1 MELKRRA
8 LPRASSLAKFPNA
21 DGVAAVAATD
31 WDETIPAPPPLG
43 EGGQTSEATE
53 PCFYA
58 TVTVRDAVQHMI
70 RGEWDIPDF
79 QRGFVWGPREVCLL
93 ADSLMRGYPIPILL
107 LWRGDERCRGTQAPC
122 LWVVDGQHRLTSMC
136 LLFGLAPAWSANR
149 EDLMRRCEIRVDP
162 GARRP
167 PFLRP
172 ASETGPGS
180 LPTSTILAADSAVPA
195 RLMHLASEMKQ
206 RSGCTLTTDELYR
219 RLKSVQR
226 IGESSL
232 IVSVADVSGTDVHE
246 IFIRL
251 NGRGIRF
258 RRLLLKMMMQA
269 VPGFRRW
276 KYG

>member
-8 LPRASSLAKFPNA
+8 TPKASSYPKSPDR
-21 DGVAAVAATD
+21 DGGGLIPRD
-31 WDETIPAPPPLG
+31 WGGTISAPRPLG
-43 EGGQTSEATE
+43 EARQESEAAE

-58 TVTVRDAVQHMI
+58 TVTVREAVQHMI
-70 RGEWDIPDF
+70 RSEWDIPDF
-79 QRGFVWGPREVCLL
+79 QRGFVWGPREVCLV

-107 LWRGDERCRGTQAPC
+107 LWRGDTRHEGPQAPR

-136 LLFGLAPAWSANR
+136 LLFGVAPAWSANR
-149 EDLMRRCEIRVDP
+149 NDLMRRCEIRVDP

-172 ASETGPGS
+172 AAEAGPGS
-180 LPTSTILAADSAVPA
+180 VPTTTILAGDSAVSA
-195 RLMHLASEMKQ
+195 RLVHLASEMKQ
-206 RSGCTLTTDELYR
+206 RSACALTTDELYARLRSVR
-219 RLKSVQR
+219 RISER
-226 IGESSL
+226 RL
-232 IVSVADVSGTDVHE
+232 IVSIADVSGTDVHE